1 MTVFLEAPFHD
12 GKERSKTRPRLF
24 GSTHAP
30 GRGDSRAPFLRVG
43 LLQVTAPKRAS
54 REMSGLGP

>member
-1 MTVFLEAPFHD
+1 MMAKSDQNTTPAFRVN
-12 GKERSKTRPRLF
+12 
-24 GSTHAP
+24 HAP